1 KIRILLNT
9 FAYTLGRLF
18 TYCNIK
24 LVKEGLILSGD
35 CSVIFINTIS
45 GGIVNFGGANK
56 IAPVSISKTTT
67 GSRSSTSGQTSSGSN
82 IPSNLAAALEGGI
95 IPS

>member
-1 KIRILLNT
+1 MT
-9 FAYTLGRLF
+9 
-18 TYCNIK
+18 
-24 LVKEGLILSGD
+24 KERLILSGD

-67 GSRSSTSGQTSSGSN
+67 GSLPSTSGQTASDSN
-82 IPSNLAAALEGGI
+82 LPSNLAGALEEVVGDL
-95 IPS
+95 PS